1 MARITNTEL
10 LTKYRNKL
18 EQSRRWRRE
27 ERYDD
32 LWSRLID
39 LYRGKHHRTDIKE
52 DQLLVNIAFATI
64 NVISPA
70 VSINHPKIAVNA
82 KRPEDANKAIYIIVN
97 VLSSQE
103 SGRHPDTKITSHH
116 RTKCISCPL
125 MEVVLS
131 MCNLLDGRYNLIEEA
146 FKELSRMCSHV
157 YLILKYR
164 RPSPDALMLS

>member
-10 LTKYRNKL
+10 LTKYREKI
-18 EQSRRWRRE
+18 EQSRRWRTE

-70 VSINHPKIAVNA
+70 VSINHPKITVNA
-82 KRPEDANKAIYIIVN
+82 KRPEDADKAVVTEAIINYWWQHYGCQAEFRRAVKDFLIVADMDGLRLATVMLKKKKLGTRHQTLIRTTN
-97 VLSSQE
+97 WLHLGLRLLWSQ
-103 SGRHPDTKITSHH
+103 I
-116 RTKCISCPL
+116 
-125 MEVVLS
+125 
-131 MCNLLDGRYNLIEEA
+131 
-146 FKELSRMCSHV
+146 
-157 YLILKYR
+157 
-164 RPSPDALMLS
+164 

>member
-10 LTKYRNKL
+10 LKKYREKS
-18 EQSRRWRRE
+18 EQSRRWRVE

-70 VSINHPKIAVNA
+70 VSINQKMLIKLLLLKPSSTIGGNIMVA
-82 KRPEDANKAIYIIVN
+82 KN
-97 VLSSQE
+97 SF
-103 SGRHPDTKITSHH
+103 
-116 RTKCISCPL
+116 
-125 MEVVLS
+125 VVL
-131 MCNLLDGRYNLIEEA
+131 LKT
-146 FKELSRMCSHV
+146 FLSADMV
-157 YLILKYR
+157 GLKLVT
-164 RPSPDALMLS
+164 AM